1 MRDKEFFAKRERLS
15 TSLACV
21 KSICLHN
28 NHQEPEPES
37 SCLYFPSTQP
47 RTMRGWSSPLSKGLA
62 RSHGRTLR
70 PLHSLARNHSPSL
83 QNSPAAAAG
92 LQPIPISSI
101 STSSCCSSSST
112 PPLRQSPR
120 TVFKMAPFTR
130 HRRNSST
137 AVAVEHMPRFAF
149 AFE

>member
-62 RSHGRTLR
+62 RPHGRTLR
-70 PLHSLARNHSPSL
+70 PLNYSLARNHSPAL
-83 QNSPAAAAG
+83 QYSPAAATG
-92 LQPIPISSI
+92 LQPILLSSI
-101 STSSCCSSSST
+101 STTSSSSA

-120 TVFKMAPFTR
+120 TVFKMARLTR

-137 AVAVEHMPRFAF
+137 AVAVDGMPSFAF